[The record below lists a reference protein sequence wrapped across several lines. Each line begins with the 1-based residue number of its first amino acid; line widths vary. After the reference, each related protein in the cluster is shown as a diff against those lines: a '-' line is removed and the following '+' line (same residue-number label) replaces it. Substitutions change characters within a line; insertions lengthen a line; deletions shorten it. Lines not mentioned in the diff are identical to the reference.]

1 MSQHGKDTDMNKNT
15 PYIEALANYQ
25 IKSERA
31 LPGCVS
37 DTLLKDYHPDYYEDA
52 CVKLKIG
59 TNKGDICHHQL
70 ADMLQS
76 DARIDE
82 ADLAGA
88 PIVETDIL
96 VIGSG
101 GAGCAAA
108 LTAATAGSRVIMA
121 TKLRLGDSNT
131 IMAEGGIQVSID
143 KNDTPQQHY
152 EDTIRSGHRQ
162 VDKELVAKMVM
173 NAPDVVR
180 WLIQQG
186 MQFDLDEYGDL
197 LTRQA
202 GGTENPRVAYF
213 RDYTGLEMMRVL
225 KEAIRNSNIEVWDY
239 APTVELLS
247 NEEGHCTG
255 AVLSSLQENR
265 YKMVRAKSVILATG
279 GIGRL
284 HLNNFPTSNHFGATG
299 DGLVL
304 AYRLGAKLRELDSF
318 QYHPSGL
325 AYPQHL
331 SGALITEG
339 VRSAGAH
346 LLNANGDRFIEELL
360 PRDQVCAAIMR
371 ECAEGRG
378 VDAGNGVSGIWIDT
392 PGLENKTPGIF
403 EARFPKLINLGNKCG
418 IDPRKQPLLIYPT
431 LHYQNGGVVI
441 DEYGKTNIQGLYC
454 VGEVSGGIHGRNRLM
469 GNSLLEI
476 ICFGRVAGE
485 HAAKNNNRTTLGK
498 ITIEH
503 LSRLRR
509 ELTLAEMPMS
519 KKCPILFPTYAK
531 FEIDSDYSGLHKNPN
546 E

>member
-1 MSQHGKDTDMNKNT
+1 MSQNKSISYADALAKYKAIAERHLNT
-15 PYIEALANYQ
+15 PGYE
-25 IKSERA
+25 
-31 LPGCVS
+31 G
-37 DTLLKDYHPDYYEDA
+37 LLESYHPDYDKNA
-52 CVKLKIG
+52 CVNLKVG
-59 TNKGDICHHQL
+59 PNKGELCHATL
-70 ADMLQS
+70 AELLQA

-82 ADLAGA
+82 SDLAA
-88 PIVETDIL
+88 ASVVETDIL
-96 VIGSG
+96 VIGGG
-101 GAGCAAA
+101 GAGCSAA
-108 LTAATAGSRVIMA
+108 LTAAENGARVMLA

-131 IMAEGGIQVSID
+131 IMAEGGIQVSIN

-162 VDKELVAKMVM
+162 VEKELVAEMVM
-173 NAPDVVR
+173 SAPEVVR

-186 MQFDLDEYGDL
+186 MQFDQDKYGDL

-202 GGTENPRVAYF
+202 GGTSVPRVAYF

-225 KEAIRNSNIEVWDY
+225 KEAVRNSNIEVLDY
-239 APTVELLS
+239 APTVELLT
-247 NEEGHCTG
+247 NEDGHCTG

-265 YKMVRAKSVILATG
+265 YKLVKAKAVILATG

-304 AYRLGAKLRELDSF
+304 AYRLGARLRDIDSF

-331 SGALITEG
+331 SGTLITEG
-339 VRSAGAH
+339 VRSAGAYM
-346 LLNANGDRFIEELL
+346 LNANGDRFVDELL
-360 PRDQVCAAIMR
+360 ARDMVCAAILR

-378 VDAGNGVSGIWIDT
+378 VATTNGHAGVWLDT
-392 PGLENKTPGIF
+392 PGLELKTPGIF
-403 EARFPKLINLGNKCG
+403 ANRFPKLIKLGKKFG
-418 IDPRKQPLLIYPT
+418 ADPRKEPMLIYPT

-441 DEYGKTNIQGLYC
+441 DADCQSTVPGLYC

-476 ICFGRVAGE
+476 ICFGRRAGE
-485 HAAKNNNRTTLGK
+485 HAARHSTRRHFGK

-509 ELTLAEMPMS
+509 ELTLAEMPMT
-519 KKCPILFPTYAK
+519 KKCPVLFPSYAK
-531 FEIDSDYSGLHKNPN
+531 FEVDSDYSGLHLNSDNNKK
-546 E
+546 

>member
-1 MSQHGKDTDMNKNT
+1 MEKSISFSDA
-15 PYIEALANYQ
+15 IEIYRAT
-25 IKSERA
+25 KERP
-31 LPGCVS
+31 LPDVS
-37 DTLLKDYHPDYYEDA
+37 YENLLEKYHPDYYQDS
-52 CVKLKIG
+52 CVTLNVG
-59 TNKGDICHHQL
+59 VNKGEICHAQL
-70 ADMLQS
+70 AELLQA

-88 PIVETDIL
+88 PVVDTDLL
-96 VIGSG
+96 VIGGG

-108 LTAATAGSRVIMA
+108 LTAAESGISVMLA

-131 IMAEGGIQVSID
+131 IMAEGGIQVSIN
-143 KNDTPQQHY
+143 KNDTPQQHF
-152 EDTIRSGHRQ
+152 EDTIKSGHRQ
-162 VDKELVAKMVM
+162 VENKLVAEMVM
-173 NAPDVVR
+173 SAPDVVR

-202 GGTENPRVAYF
+202 GGTSVPRVAYF

-225 KEAIRNSNIEVWDY
+225 KEAVRSSSIEVLDY
-239 APTVELLS
+239 TPTVELLT
-247 NEEGHCTG
+247 NEDGHCTG

-265 YKMVRAKSVILATG
+265 YKLVRAKAVVIATG

-284 HLNNFPTSNHFGATG
+284 HINNFPTSNHFGATG
-299 DGLVL
+299 DGLTL
-304 AYRLGAKLRELDSF
+304 AYRLGAKLRDLDSF

-331 SGALITEG
+331 SGSLVTEG
-339 VRSAGAH
+339 VRSAGAY
-346 LLNANGDRFIEELL
+346 LLNAKGDRFIDELL
-360 PRDQVCAAIMR
+360 PRDKVCAAIMR

-378 VDAGNGVSGIWIDT
+378 IDAGGGSKGVWLDT
-392 PGLENKTPGIF
+392 PGLELKSPGIF
-403 EARFPKLINLGNKCG
+403 EARFPKLIKLGHKSG
-418 IDPRKQPLLIYPT
+418 ADPRKKPLLIYPT

-441 DEYGKTNIQGLYC
+441 DEHGRTNVKGLYC

-476 ICFGRVAGE
+476 ICFGRRAGA
-485 HAAKNNNRTTLGK
+485 HIAKNSSRISHGK

-509 ELTLAEMPMS
+509 ELTLANMPMD
-519 KKCPILFPTYAK
+519 KKCPILFPDYAK
-531 FEIDSDYSGLHKNPN
+531 FETDSDYSGLHKNIKDLS
-546 E
+546 